1 LVAGCLDDAGN
12 LEPIATPTTTQV
24 VSAATANDVMHMLE
38 KVVEQGGIGKATA
51 VRGYRSAG
59 KTGTAE
65 IKEGPG
71 YGDYYA
77 ASFFGMAPVD
87 NPQYAMGVVIYK
99 PKRVWTNSMA
109 AAAGYQKI
117 LSNVLLAN
125 RVQPSSGTSLDLPTQ
140 W

>member
-1 LVAGCLDDAGN
+1 LIVPDQWHTLKTMPKAASIPSSLSSSQKKAGGVKQLGQ
-12 LEPIATPTTTQV
+12 T
-24 VSAATANDVMHMLE
+24 SAD
-38 KVVEQGGIGKATA
+38 GSG
-51 VRGYRSAG
+51 
-59 KTGTAE
+59 
-65 IKEGPG
+65 EGSGEGSG

-109 AAAGYQKI
+109 AAASYQKI